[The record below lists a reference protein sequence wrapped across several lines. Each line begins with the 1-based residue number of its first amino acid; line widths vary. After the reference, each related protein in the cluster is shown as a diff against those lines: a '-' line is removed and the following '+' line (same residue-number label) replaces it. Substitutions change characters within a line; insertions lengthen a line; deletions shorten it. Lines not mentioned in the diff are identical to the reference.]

1 MDIAKEIATR
11 AADIEQR
18 IQTYL
23 PKVEGYQH
31 TIFEAMAYSVT
42 AGGKR
47 LRPMLMEA
55 SYEMFGGT
63 DPKVVEPF
71 MAAIECIHTY
81 SLVHDDLPE
90 MDDDAYRRGKLTTH
104 KQFGQ
109 AMGVL
114 AGDALLNYAFEIVA
128 KALVTQAGEAKAAKA
143 FEILAHKAGVY
154 GMIGGQ
160 VVDVESEKKNET
172 VEQERLDFIYRL
184 KTGALLEASLMIGA
198 ILAGADDAQVKK
210 MEEAGTKLGLAF
222 QIQDD
227 ILDVTSTVEVL
238 GKPIGSDEKNQKAT
252 YVSFEGMDKAKQ
264 DVALFSEEAVAILEE
279 CSGERAFL
287 RELFLYLIHREK

>member
-63 DPKVVEPF
+63 DPKLVEPF

-81 SLVHDDLPE
+81 SLVHDDLRLRLLRRHLSRRRE
-90 MDDDAYRRGKLTTH
+90 MQKQRKL
-104 KQFGQ
+104 
-109 AMGVL
+109 
-114 AGDALLNYAFEIVA
+114 
-128 KALVTQAGEAKAAKA
+128 
-143 FEILAHKAGVY
+143 
-154 GMIGGQ
+154 
-160 VVDVESEKKNET
+160 
-172 VEQERLDFIYRL
+172 L
-184 KTGALLEASLMIGA
+184 K
-198 ILAGADDAQVKK
+198 
-210 MEEAGTKLGLAF
+210 
-222 QIQDD
+222 
-227 ILDVTSTVEVL
+227 
-238 GKPIGSDEKNQKAT
+238 
-252 YVSFEGMDKAKQ
+252 Y
-264 DVALFSEEAVAILEE
+264 
-279 CSGERAFL
+279 
-287 RELFLYLIHREK
+287 